1 MMKLRAF
8 CAVGLMAASLA
19 TAPAAWADPPQPK
32 DPWPGLA
39 DDIFKGRPIED
50 GTGLL
55 ALELPYRAEDAATVP
70 VTVRATLPAGDT
82 RRVTAFTLVID
93 ENPAPV
99 AGTFEIGP
107 KSGVTAISTRVRID
121 SYTNVHAVAAP

>member
-8 CAVGLMAASLA
+8 CAAGLMAAALA
-19 TAPAAWADPPQPK
+19 ASPAWADPPQPK

-50 GTGLL
+50 GSGLL
-55 ALELPYRAEDAATVP
+55 ALELPYRAEDAAIVP
-70 VTVRATLPAGDT
+70 MTVRATLPAGDP
-82 RRVTAFTLVID
+82 RRVTAFTIVID

-107 KSGVTAISTRVRID
+107 KSGVTAISTRVRI
-121 SYTNVHAVAAP
+121 